1 MGGPRSELRTK
12 SSLKWMGA
20 QLELAGDAGLG
31 VGEWIQVGLLDKVV
45 DWKLS
50 RKTSRAHAEVEEVK
64 VKRMA

>member
-1 MGGPRSELRTK
+1 
-12 SSLKWMGA
+12 MGA

-31 VGEWIQVGLLDKVV
+31 VGEWIQIGLLDKVV
-45 DWKLS
+45 DWKPS